1 MINNKQHNIN
11 KNGHR
16 IFFILILCLFGFCL
30 VQAMQAPRKKHKKRP
45 KGERVY
51 LLHADEL
58 RYDMFGRNPD
68 AQIVKGKVSF
78 MHQGGHL
85 TCDSAYFYQGTNSVK
100 AFGHVHYRQG
110 DTLSLTCERA
120 EYDGMM
126 QMMHARRNVVLHHR
140 RQTLKTDS
148 LDFDRLYNM
157 ANFFDGG
164 TLIDGKDRLV
174 SDWGEYHTETREAK
188 FVFNV
193 KLRSGKDVVT
203 TDTLYYDVPTSTAH
217 MVGPSKIVSG
227 SSVVHTADGYYDTKT
242 DKAKLFGRSTLVD
255 KDKSIT
261 GDSLYYVKNGESTG
275 YGNVVYVD
283 KKNKNSLTC
292 NYLRYNEKT
301 GMGFAT
307 KRPVAIDYSQK
318 DTLWMHSDTMRIYT
332 FNINTDSVYRKV
344 HAYPHV
350 RAFRNDMQA
359 ICDSLVFNSKD
370 SCMTMYKDPVIWNA
384 NRQMLGEEIRAYMA
398 DSTIRFAHVIGQAL
412 SIEQMPDSVHYNQI
426 TSSEMKSYFEKGEM
440 KMTEAIGNVQTVYYM
455 TNDKDSSLVGL
466 NYLETDTMR
475 MYLGAARKLDK
486 IWTNKFTSTMYPIT
500 QVPPAKY
507 KLPNFAWFEDLRPKD
522 KNDIFVWRGKSSGTE
537 LKSIKRHE
545 APLQSLKK
553 ESLKKDKEKDEA
565 ETASGKTDKEASKT
579 APKKTDKEASK
590 TAPKKTVRAASRKI
604 SKVAPK
610 VTKKNKRK

>member
-45 KGERVY
+45 EGERVY

-318 DTLWMHSDTMRIYT
+318 DTLWMHSDSMRIYT
-332 FNINTDSVYRKV
+332 YHINTDSVYRKV

-500 QVPPAKY
+500 QVTPAKY
-507 KLPNFAWFEDLRPKD
+507 KLPNFAWFEDLRPTD

-553 ESLKKDKEKDEA
+553 EPLKEDKEKAEA
-565 ETASGKTDKEASKT
+565 ETASGKTDKEASKS
-579 APKKTDKEASK
+579 ASK

>member
-45 KGERVY
+45 EGERVY

-292 NYLRYNEKT
+292 NYLRYNDKT

-507 KLPNFAWFEDLRPKD
+507 KLPNFAWFEDLRPTD

-537 LKSIKRHE
+537 LKSFKRHE

-553 ESLKKDKEKDEA
+553 EPLKEDKEKAEA
-565 ETASGKTDKEASKT
+565 ETASGKTDKEASKS
-579 APKKTDKEASK
+579 ASK
-590 TAPKKTVRAASRKI
+590 TAPKKTVRAASRKT

>member
-45 KGERVY
+45 EGERVY

-58 RYDMFGRNPD
+58 RYDMFGRTPD

-227 SSVVHTADGYYDTKT
+227 SSVVHTADGYYDTRT

-475 MYLGAARKLDK
+475 MYLGTARKLDK

-507 KLPNFAWFEDLRPKD
+507 KLPNFAWFEDLRPTD

-553 ESLKKDKEKDEA
+553 EPLKEDKEKAEA
-565 ETASGKTDKEASKT
+565 ETASGKTDKEASKS
-579 APKKTDKEASK
+579 ASK

>member
-398 DSTIRFAHVIGQAL
+398 DSTIRFAHVIGQAI

-579 APKKTDKEASK
+579 APKKT
-590 TAPKKTVRAASRKI
+590 VRAASRKI

>member
-30 VQAMQAPRKKHKKRP
+30 VQAMQAPRKKHKKHP
-45 KGERVY
+45 VGERVY

-283 KKNKNSLTC
+283 KKNKNTLTC

-507 KLPNFAWFEDLRPKD
+507 KLPNFAWFEDLRPTD

-553 ESLKKDKEKDEA
+553 ESLKEDKVKAEA
-565 ETASGKTDKEASKT
+565 DSG
-579 APKKTDKEASK
+579 KTDKEASK
-590 TAPKKTVRAASRKI
+590 TAPKKTVRAASRRT

>member
-283 KKNKNSLTC
+283 KKNKNTLTC

-426 TSSEMKSYFEKGEM
+426 TSSEMKSYFKKGEM

-507 KLPNFAWFEDLRPKD
+507 KLPNFAWFEDLRPTD

-553 ESLKKDKEKDEA
+553 ESLKEDKGKAEA
-565 ETASGKTDKEASKT
+565 ETASGKIDKEASKS
-579 APKKTDKEASK
+579 AVK
-590 TAPKKTVRAASRKI
+590 TAPKKAVRAASRKT

>member
-45 KGERVY
+45 EGERVY

-507 KLPNFAWFEDLRPKD
+507 KLPNFAWFENLRPKD

-553 ESLKKDKEKDEA
+553 ELLKEDKEKAEA
-565 ETASGKTDKEASKT
+565 ETASGKTDKEASKS
-579 APKKTDKEASK
+579 ASK

>member
-30 VQAMQAPRKKHKKRP
+30 VQAMQAPKKKHKKRP
-45 KGERVY
+45 EGERVY

-217 MVGPSKIVSG
+217 MVGPSRIVSG
-227 SSVVHTADGYYDTKT
+227 SSVVNTADGYYDTKT

-261 GDSLYYVKNGESTG
+261 GDSLYYIKDGESTG

-507 KLPNFAWFEDLRPKD
+507 KLPNFAWFENLRPKD

-553 ESLKKDKEKDEA
+553 ESLKEDREKAEA
-565 ETASGKTDKEASKT
+565 ETASGKTDKEASKS
-579 APKKTDKEASK
+579 ASK
-590 TAPKKTVRAASRKI
+590 TAPKKAVRAASGKN

>member
-45 KGERVY
+45 EGERVY

-242 DKAKLFGRSTLVD
+242 DKAKLFGRSILVD

-384 NRQMLGEEIRAYMA
+384 NRQMLGEEIIAYMA

-507 KLPNFAWFEDLRPKD
+507 KLPNFAWFEDLRPTD

-537 LKSIKRHE
+537 LKSFKRHE

-553 ESLKKDKEKDEA
+553 EPLKEDEEKAEA
-565 ETASGKTDKEASKT
+565 ETASGNTDKEASKSASKT
-579 APKKTDKEASK
+579 APKKA
-590 TAPKKTVRAASRKI
+590 VRAASRKT

>member
-45 KGERVY
+45 EGERVY

-507 KLPNFAWFEDLRPKD
+507 KLPNFAWFEDLRPTD

-537 LKSIKRHE
+537 LKSFKRHE

-553 ESLKKDKEKDEA
+553 EPLKEDKEKAEA
-565 ETASGKTDKEASKT
+565 ETASGKTDKEASKS
-579 APKKTDKEASK
+579 ASK

>member
-45 KGERVY
+45 EGERVY

-283 KKNKNSLTC
+283 KKNKNTLTC

-507 KLPNFAWFEDLRPKD
+507 KLPNFAWFEDLRPTD

-553 ESLKKDKEKDEA
+553 ESLKEDREKAEA
-565 ETASGKTDKEASKT
+565 ETASGKTDKEASKS
-579 APKKTDKEASK
+579 ASK
-590 TAPKKTVRAASRKI
+590 TAPKKAVRAASGKN

>member
-45 KGERVY
+45 EGERVY

-58 RYDMFGRNPD
+58 RYDMFGRNSD

-332 FNINTDSVYRKV
+332 YHINTDSVYRKV

-507 KLPNFAWFEDLRPKD
+507 KLPNFAWFEDLRPTD

-553 ESLKKDKEKDEA
+553 EPLKEDKEKAEA
-565 ETASGKTDKEASKT
+565 ETASGKTDKEASKS
-579 APKKTDKEASK
+579 ASK
-590 TAPKKTVRAASRKI
+590 TAPKKTVRAASRKT

>member
-30 VQAMQAPRKKHKKRP
+30 VQAMQAPKKKTKKRP
-45 KGERVY
+45 EGERVY

-227 SSVVHTADGYYDTKT
+227 SSVVNTADGYYDTKT

-261 GDSLYYVKNGESTG
+261 GDSLYYVKDGESTG

-553 ESLKKDKEKDEA
+553 EPLKEDEEKAEA
-565 ETASGKTDKEASKT
+565 ETASEKT
-579 APKKTDKEASK
+579 A
-590 TAPKKTVRAASRKI
+590 
-604 SKVAPK
+604 KVAPK

>member
-30 VQAMQAPRKKHKKRP
+30 VQAMQAPKKKHKKRP
-45 KGERVY
+45 EGERVY

-507 KLPNFAWFEDLRPKD
+507 KLPNFAWFEDLRPTD

-553 ESLKKDKEKDEA
+553 EPLKEDKEKAEA
-565 ETASGKTDKEASKT
+565 ETASEKT
-579 APKKTDKEASK
+579 A
-590 TAPKKTVRAASRKI
+590 
-604 SKVAPK
+604 KVAPK

>member
-1 MINNKQHNIN
+1 MINNKQYNIN

-45 KGERVY
+45 EGERVY

-426 TSSEMKSYFEKGEM
+426 TSSEMKFYFEKGEM

-507 KLPNFAWFEDLRPKD
+507 KLPNFAWFEDLRPTD

-553 ESLKKDKEKDEA
+553 EPLKEDKEKAEA
-565 ETASGKTDKEASKT
+565 ETASGKTDKEVAKSASKT
-579 APKKTDKEASK
+579 APKKA
-590 TAPKKTVRAASRKI
+590 VRAASRTN

>member
-45 KGERVY
+45 EGERVY

-283 KKNKNSLTC
+283 KKNKNTLTC

-507 KLPNFAWFEDLRPKD
+507 KLPNFAWFEDLRPTD

-537 LKSIKRHE
+537 LKSFKRHE

-553 ESLKKDKEKDEA
+553 EPLKEDKEKAEA
-565 ETASGKTDKEASKT
+565 ETASGKTDKEASKS
-579 APKKTDKEASK
+579 ASK
-590 TAPKKTVRAASRKI
+590 TAPKKTVRAASRKT

>member
-45 KGERVY
+45 EGERVY

-261 GDSLYYVKNGESTG
+261 GDSLYYVRNGESTG

-507 KLPNFAWFEDLRPKD
+507 KLPNFAWFEDLRPTD

-553 ESLKKDKEKDEA
+553 EPLKEDKEKAEA
-565 ETASGKTDKEASKT
+565 ETASGKTDKEASKS
-579 APKKTDKEASK
+579 ASK
-590 TAPKKTVRAASRKI
+590 TAPKKTVRAASRKN

>member
-283 KKNKNSLTC
+283 KNNKNSLTC

-553 ESLKKDKEKDEA
+553 EFLKKDKEKAEA
-565 ETASGKTDKEASKT
+565 ETASG
-579 APKKTDKEASK
+579 KTDKEASK

>member
-30 VQAMQAPRKKHKKRP
+30 VQAMQAPKKKHKKRP
-45 KGERVY
+45 EGERVY

-507 KLPNFAWFEDLRPKD
+507 KLPNFAWFEDLRPTD
-522 KNDIFVWRGKSSGTE
+522 KNDIFVWCGKSSGTE

-553 ESLKKDKEKDEA
+553 ESLKEDKGKAEA
-565 ETASGKTDKEASKT
+565 ETASGKTDKEASKS
-579 APKKTDKEASK
+579 ASK
-590 TAPKKTVRAASRKI
+590 TAPKKAVRAASRKT

>member
-45 KGERVY
+45 EGERVY

-507 KLPNFAWFEDLRPKD
+507 KLPNFAWFEDLRPTD
-522 KNDIFVWRGKSSGTE
+522 KNDIFVWRGKTSGTE

-553 ESLKKDKEKDEA
+553 ESLKEDKEKAEA
-565 ETASGKTDKEASKT
+565 ETASGKTDKEASKS
-579 APKKTDKEASK
+579 ASK
-590 TAPKKTVRAASRKI
+590 TAPKKTVRAASRKT

>member
-45 KGERVY
+45 EGERVY

-283 KKNKNSLTC
+283 KKNKNTLTC

-486 IWTNKFTSTMYPIT
+486 IWTNKFISTMYPIT

-553 ESLKKDKEKDEA
+553 EPLKEDKEKAEA
-565 ETASGKTDKEASKT
+565 ETASEKT
-579 APKKTDKEASK
+579 A
-590 TAPKKTVRAASRKI
+590 
-604 SKVAPK
+604 KVAPK

>member
-45 KGERVY
+45 EGERVY

-261 GDSLYYVKNGESTG
+261 GDSLYYAKNGESTG

-507 KLPNFAWFEDLRPKD
+507 KLPNFAWFEDLRPTD

-537 LKSIKRHE
+537 LKSFKRHE

-553 ESLKKDKEKDEA
+553 EPLKEDEEKAEA
-565 ETASGKTDKEASKT
+565 ETASGKTDKEASKS
-579 APKKTDKEASK
+579 ASK
-590 TAPKKTVRAASRKI
+590 TAPKKTVRAASRKT

>member
-45 KGERVY
+45 EGERVY

-553 ESLKKDKEKDEA
+553 EPLKEDKEKAEA
-565 ETASGKTDKEASKT
+565 ETASGKTDKEASKS
-579 APKKTDKEASK
+579 ASK
-590 TAPKKTVRAASRKI
+590 TASKKAVRAASRKT

>member
-45 KGERVY
+45 EGERVY

-283 KKNKNSLTC
+283 KRNKNSLTC

-507 KLPNFAWFEDLRPKD
+507 KLPNFAWFENLRPKD

-553 ESLKKDKEKDEA
+553 ESLKEDREKAEA
-565 ETASGKTDKEASKT
+565 DTASGKTDKEASKS
-579 APKKTDKEASK
+579 ASK
-590 TAPKKTVRAASRKI
+590 TTPKKTVRAASRKT

>member
-45 KGERVY
+45 EGERVY

-255 KDKSIT
+255 KGKSIT

-507 KLPNFAWFEDLRPKD
+507 KLPNFAWFEDLRPTD

-553 ESLKKDKEKDEA
+553 ESLKEDKEKAEA
-565 ETASGKTDKEASKT
+565 ETASGKTDKEASKS
-579 APKKTDKEASK
+579 AAK
-590 TAPKKTVRAASRKI
+590 TAPKKAVRAASRKN

>member
-45 KGERVY
+45 EGERVY

-58 RYDMFGRNPD
+58 RYDMFGRTPD

-227 SSVVHTADGYYDTKT
+227 SSVVHTADGYYDTRT

-507 KLPNFAWFEDLRPKD
+507 KLPNFAWFEDLRPTD

-537 LKSIKRHE
+537 LKSFKRHE

-553 ESLKKDKEKDEA
+553 EPLKEDKEKAEA
-565 ETASGKTDKEASKT
+565 ETASGKTDKEASKS
-579 APKKTDKEASK
+579 ASK
-590 TAPKKTVRAASRKI
+590 TAPKKTVRAASRKT

>member
-45 KGERVY
+45 EGERVY

-227 SSVVHTADGYYDTKT
+227 SSVVNTADGYYDTKT

-261 GDSLYYVKNGESTG
+261 GDSLYYVKDGESTG

-332 FNINTDSVYRKV
+332 YHINTDSVYRKV

-507 KLPNFAWFEDLRPKD
+507 KLPNFAWFEDLRPTD

-537 LKSIKRHE
+537 LKSFKRHE

-553 ESLKKDKEKDEA
+553 EPLKEDEEKAEA
-565 ETASGKTDKEASKT
+565 ETASGKTDKEASK
-579 APKKTDKEASK
+579 SVVK
-590 TAPKKTVRAASRKI
+590 TAPKKAVRAASGKN